1 MANFDATGSS
11 LDATTLEGALLEV
24 ARLTLKISED
34 GNAPSGF
41 SGTLA
46 LSAANSTAT
55 LNFSVPVVE
64 SSTATSIELTAA
76 DLAGGDY
83 GFLPPTSGDFVATNP
98 MAALLELG
106 KKINILE
113 KEQETTPNR
122 VQLSFNL
129 DQGLGTLSLSLP
141 VAIVEAPDGFAV
153 EALEFVA

>member
-1 MANFDATGSS
+1 MATFDSTGSS
-11 LDATTLEGALLEV
+11 LSATTLEGALLEV
-24 ARLTLKISED
+24 SRLALKISED
-34 GNAPSGF
+34 GNAPAGF
-41 SGTLA
+41 AGTLA

-83 GFLPPTSGDFVATNP
+83 TFTPPTAGDFVATNP

-106 KKINILE
+106 KKINLLE
-113 KEQETTPNR
+113 KEQQTTPNR

-141 VAIVEAPDGFAV
+141 VAIVAAPDGFAV